1 MHFFSI
7 SMFLLLAFKITFI
20 YFSNSGRIF
29 FHSSFFPLFSSP
41 AHIFAV
47 SNSFFNSLSLS
58 SLLLFSLLSLSPPFF
73 LSLKVLQ
80 AFSSPFPL
88 LIPPLNLLHEEEKEE
103 GEEEKLERVVSE
115 LCSSIQAMASSRTR
129 PTLSSLSRLHNIE
142 VEKEEEELVVEVCI
156 SPFLLLL
163 LLSSSKQAHKKSV
176 SCCCCCRA
184 YSPRAIAAAAVAISC
199 RQAAVTAAVSPPIR
213 SCCYI
218 RLLLSSYYV

>member
-29 FHSSFFPLFSSP
+29 FHSSFSPLFSSP

-58 SLLLFSLLSLSPPFF
+58 SLLLFSLLSFSPPFF

-103 GEEEKLERVVSE
+103 EEKLERVVSE
-115 LCSSIQAMASSRTR
+115 LCSSIQAIASSRTR

-142 VEKEEEELVVEVCI
+142 VEKEDEELVVEVCI

-176 SCCCCCRA
+176 SCCCLA